1 MMTQQERDDLVAYYR
16 GNVERLIKLAP
27 HAPFMMPKPAP
38 TEQVQRAAY
47 SIHGAC
53 ADILQAVQDV
63 TDPQAA
69 YEIWQMV
76 ENAWRAIDAVSH
88 AAQAKAES
96 LNKEAK

>member
-1 MMTQQERDDLVAYYR
+1 MPSI
-16 GNVERLIKLAP
+16 G
-27 HAPFMMPKPAP
+27 PFPVYPARVIPRPAP

-63 TDPQAA
+63 TDQHAA

-76 ENAWRAIDAVSH
+76 ENAWRAVDAVSK
-88 AAQAKAES
+88 AAQAKAEQ
-96 LNKEAK
+96 LNKERD